1 MAIKFE
7 DFLPDIIPMVPGCPD
22 TLIIHHVRQAA
33 RELCEKSAC
42 YVEDLDPMTVIPGIY
57 EYDLDP
63 PPNAIIHRIKWA
75 LLDGRYVEFAGTAL
89 MAERYPNWR
98 EKDKRGV
105 PKLIAQIRPDAFW
118 LCPVPQ
124 EKVKNGLIVHVILKP
139 SQKANSIQDRVADE
153 YRDAIINGALFRL
166 LRLPSKDWT
175 DLGGAKVYGAL
186 FQDGIREAEVRG
198 RNADTP
204 IARKTKY
211 GGLPIRNG
219 ARKVVW

>member
-1 MAIKFE
+1 MSIKFE
-7 DFLPDIIPMVPGCPD
+7 DFLSDIIPMVPGCPD
-22 TLIIHHVRQAA
+22 SLIIQNVRQAA
-33 RELCEKSAC
+33 RELCEKSSC
-42 YVEDLDPMTVIPGIY
+42 YLEDLDPITVVNGLY
-57 EYDLDP
+57 EYDLDAP
-63 PPNAIIHRIKWA
+63 RNTDIHKLKWA
-75 LLDGRYVEFAGTAL
+75 LLDGRYVEFSSTAL
-89 MAERYPNWR
+89 MAQRYPNWR
-98 EKDKRGV
+98 EKNKTGV

-124 EKVKNGLIVHVILKP
+124 NKIKNGLVIHAVLKP
-139 SQKANSIQDRVADE
+139 SQKSVVLEDRIADE
-153 YRDAIINGALFRL
+153 YRDTIVNGALFRL

-186 FQDGIREAEVRG
+186 FQDGIREAEIRG

>member
-1 MAIKFE
+1 MSIKFE
-7 DFLPDIIPMVPGCPD
+7 DFLSDIIPMVPGCPD
-22 TLIIHHVRQAA
+22 SLIIQNVRQAA
-33 RELCEKSAC
+33 RELCEKSSC
-42 YVEDLDPMTVIPGIY
+42 YLEDLDPITVVNGLY
-57 EYDLDP
+57 EYDLDAP
-63 PPNAIIHRIKWA
+63 RNTDIHKLKWA
-75 LLDGRYVEFAGTAL
+75 LLDGRYVEFSSTAL
-89 MAERYPNWR
+89 MAQRYPNWR
-98 EKDKRGV
+98 EKNKTGV

-124 EKVKNGLIVHVILKP
+124 NKIKNGLVIHAVLKP
-139 SQKANSIQDRVADE
+139 SQKSVVLEDRIADE
-153 YRDAIINGALFRL
+153 YRDTIVNGALFRL
-166 LRLPSKDWT
+166 LRLPSKDFT

-186 FQDGIREAEVRG
+186 FQDGIREAEIRG

>member
-1 MAIKFE
+1 MSIKFE
-7 DFLPDIIPMVPGCPD
+7 DFLSDIIPMVPGCPD
-22 TLIIHHVRQAA
+22 SLIIQNVRQAA
-33 RELCEKSAC
+33 RELCEKASC
-42 YVEDLDPMTVIPGIY
+42 YLEDLDPITVVNGLY
-57 EYDLDP
+57 EYDLDAP
-63 PPNAIIHRIKWA
+63 RNTDIHKLKWA
-75 LLDGRYVEFAGTAL
+75 LLDGRYMEFSSTAL
-89 MAERYPNWR
+89 MAQRYPNWR
-98 EKDKRGV
+98 EKNKTGV
-105 PKLIAQIRPDAFW
+105 PKLIAQIRPNAFW

-124 EKVKNGLIVHVILKP
+124 NKIKNGLVIHAVLKP
-139 SQKANSIQDRVADE
+139 SQKSVVLEDRIANE
-153 YRDAIINGALFRL
+153 YRDTIVNGALFRL

-186 FQDGIREAEVRG
+186 FQDGIREAEIRG

>member
-1 MAIKFE
+1 MAISFE

-22 TLIIHHVRQAA
+22 TLIVHNVREAA
-33 RELCEKSAC
+33 IELCHKASM
-42 YVEDLDPMTVIPGIY
+42 YLEDLDPITVIPKVF

-63 PPNAIIHRIKWA
+63 PRNTVVHKIKWG
-75 LLDGRYVEFAGTAL
+75 LLDGAYVEFGSTSL
-89 MAERYPNWR
+89 MAQRYPNWR
-98 EKDKRGV
+98 EKNKLGT
-105 PKLIAQIRPDAFW
+105 PKLIAQVRPDAFW
-118 LCPVPQ
+118 LCPIP
-124 EKVKNGLIVHVILKP
+124 KNKIKNGLIIRAVLKP
-139 SQKANSIQDRVADE
+139 TRQSVSLEDRIAEE
-153 YRDAIINGALFRL
+153 YHDTIVNGALFRL

-186 FQDGIREAEVRG
+186 FQDGIREAEIRG

-219 ARKVVW
+219 ARKTVW